1 MALTFGCGILS
12 PLFLHDT
19 ITLILTPLTFSLT
32 LSLGL
37 TTIPDI
43 VAVAGATNIGS
54 VATLSSNPQNILIGS
69 FSQIPYLEFLRILA
83 PIAFTGQRWY
93 KGSVKMWGY
102 DLRNQLVANIASNQA
117 REYIVFTNGKKLLV
131 ETAWRWGW
139 ERVLNYA
146 TTE

>member
-1 MALTFGCGILS
+1 MEYPSAVLIRALDETWKPKNWSDQWLDL
-12 PLFLHDT
+12 PQLQ
-19 ITLILTPLTFSLT
+19 
-32 LSLGL
+32 
-37 TTIPDI
+37 
-43 VAVAGATNIGS
+43 S
-54 VATLSSNPQNILIGS
+54 V
-69 FSQIPYLEFLRILA
+69 
-83 PIAFTGQRWY
+83 GQRWY

-102 DLRNQLVANIASNQA
+102 DLRNQLVANIASNQG